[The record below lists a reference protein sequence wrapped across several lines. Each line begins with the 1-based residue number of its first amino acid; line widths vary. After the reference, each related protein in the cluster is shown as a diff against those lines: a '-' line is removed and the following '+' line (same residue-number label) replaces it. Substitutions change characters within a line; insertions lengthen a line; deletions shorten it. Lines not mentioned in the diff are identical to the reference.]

1 MGYRPT
7 GGFKEAPFES
17 TFHAQFP
24 SRFKFPRA
32 PSPCAWALF
41 FGGGSLSH
49 VLCARPTREGWTG
62 VWPRKQI
69 LDETKRLKTNRGRRS
84 PIFGNAW
91 TSCLVTPRLVN
102 KRGVYY
108 DPPRFPPR
116 PASSLARQTVRMYFA
131 CSVHQRILYGGTNGS
146 NFIFDIFGNIKFVS
160 TFSKLICDANHFK
173 HQFSIVSIISRH
185 IQLYIERLQIIW
197 TYFQSFL
204 YYMFYRKVVRLVA
217 TLRGRKTYYFFYKI
231 RCFKYFAIVFHMFV
245 YYKI

>member
-32 PSPCAWALF
+32 PSPCAWTLCF
-41 FGGGSLSH
+41 WGGSLSH

-84 PIFGNAW
+84 PFFGNAW

-108 DPPRFPPR
+108 DPPRFPPPPR
-116 PASSLARQTVRMYFA
+116 QLACAAERSHVFRMFGPSAYFIRRNEW
-131 CSVHQRILYGGTNGS
+131 VELY
-146 NFIFDIFGNIKFVS
+146 FW
-160 TFSKLICDANHFK
+160 HFWK
-173 HQFSIVSIISRH
+173 HQV
-185 IQLYIERLQIIW
+185 
-197 TYFQSFL
+197 
-204 YYMFYRKVVRLVA
+204 
-217 TLRGRKTYYFFYKI
+217 
-231 RCFKYFAIVFHMFV
+231 CFNVF
-245 YYKI
+245 